1 MIIDNKGR
9 IFGKISIIDILFVLV
24 GLFLG
29 ALVLFK
35 LGFISGNQGNI
46 VNNNKVEIVFYQEE
60 VNNFSSDNVHIGDPA
75 SEALQNASFGN
86 VTDIKIGESVSWD
99 STVEGKQFSA
109 SREGYSSI
117 YISMEAYGTLGS
129 NGINLGGSTYY
140 IGQTIT
146 LRAGNSVFYGKI
158 YSADKI

>member
-1 MIIDNKGR
+1 MVIDNKGR
-9 IFGKISIIDILFVLV
+9 VFGKISIIDILFVLIA
-24 GLFLG
+24 LALG

-35 LGFISGNQGNI
+35 LGFLSSDQGVV
-46 VNNNKVEIVFYQEE
+46 VNKNKVEVVFYQEE
-60 VNNFSSDNVHIGDPA
+60 VNNFSSDNVHVGDPA
-75 SEALQNASFGN
+75 SEALQNVSFGN

-117 YISMEAYGTLGS
+117 YISMEAYGTLGP

-146 LRAGNSVFYGKI
+146 LRAGNSIFYGKI
-158 YSADKI
+158 HSADKI

>member
-1 MIIDNKGR
+1 MVIDNKGR
-9 IFGKISIIDILFVLV
+9 VFGKISIIDILFVLIA
-24 GLFLG
+24 LALG

-35 LGFISGNQGNI
+35 LGFLSSDQGVV
-46 VNNNKVEIVFYQEE
+46 VNKNKVEVVFYQEE
-60 VNNFSSDNVHIGDPA
+60 VNNFSSDNVHVGDPA
-75 SEALQNASFGN
+75 SEALQNVSFGN

-117 YISMEAYGTLGS
+117 YISMEAYGTLGP

-146 LRAGNSVFYGKI
+146 LRAGNSIFYGKI

>member
-9 IFGKISIIDILFVLV
+9 IFGKISIIDIVFVLI

-35 LGFISGNQGNI
+35 LGFISSNQGSI